1 MPRSSRLNDL
11 AARHGDNPRRGRR
24 GEALAPPV
32 VAVVIAAALYAL
44 LPESLLLG
52 PRLVVPA
59 IEIALLVALVVT
71 NPRRLTRQTRIS
83 RMASLTLAGVVVVTN
98 LVALGILV
106 AKVSSAQAGQPG
118 PLLFAALQ
126 VWATNVIGFALIYW
140 ELDRDDPV
148 SRARRARPDL
158 PHADWR
164 FSQDENDDAVVEVS
178 AGSSARAGWIP
189 QFVDYLYL
197 SVTNSSA
204 FSPTDT
210 MPLTTRAKA
219 LMAVQATAALLTSLL
234 IIARAVGSIQ

>member
-1 MPRSSRLNDL
+1 
-11 AARHGDNPRRGRR
+11 
-24 GEALAPPV
+24 
-32 VAVVIAAALYAL
+32 VIAAALYAL

-59 IEIALLVALVVT
+59 IEIVLLVALVVT

-83 RMASLTLAGVVVVTN
+83 RIASLTLAGVVVVTN

-106 AKVSSAQAGQPG
+106 ANLSSAQAGQPG

-126 VWATNVIGFALIYW
+126 VWATNVIGFTLIYW
-140 ELDRDDPV
+140 ELDRGGPV

-158 PHADWR
+158 PLADWR
-164 FSQDENDDAVVEVS
+164 FSQDENDDAVIEVS
-178 AGSSARAGWIP
+178 AGASGRAGWIP

-219 LMAVQATAALLTSLL
+219 LMGVQATAALLTSLL